1 MDQFNKI
8 EIQGMVGAVRVTNF
22 TYGSLANISVAT
34 NYLHR
39 TRDNQATVET
49 TWFNVLGRIGRA
61 IAKADSV
68 AKGDAVHIIGRVRTK
83 TFTDSEGNERL
94 LNDVIASKIERIDTD
109 VPLQC
114 GVL

>member
-22 TYGSLANISVAT
+22 TDGSLANISVAT

-61 IAKADSV
+61 IE
-68 AKGDAVHIIGRVRTK
+68 KGPLMNTSIFSAQHRSGLFGSTLEMFVRIK
-83 TFTDSEGNERL
+83 NYVFLYIVRQL
-94 LNDVIASKIERIDTD
+94 L
-109 VPLQC
+109 
-114 GVL
+114 